1 MADEDPDCLG
11 SFAETQM
18 DGMSASGA
26 KRPEEVRSWWQNGPA
41 TRAGRGRLLTLA
53 V

>member
-1 MADEDPDCLG
+1 MALEDRTALG

-26 KRPEEVRSWWQNGPA
+26 KRPFRGMSLGTNGSRISGRSGP
-41 TRAGRGRLLTLA
+41 LMTLA